1 MFPNCGAGEDSWE
14 SLGLQGDQTNQ
25 FSRKSTLNSH
35 WKDWYWSWS
44 SNNLATRCQEPT
56 HWKRPWCW
64 ERLRIR
70 GEGGDGGWEGWMT
83 SPTQRTRVW
92 ANSWSLACCSPWG
105 GKKSDMT
112 ERLNSNHPWI
122 SIDLYVW
129 SLSSLVQWK
138 TRCLEFFE
146 STSLPFHLSGHPLR
160 ELWICSGPNMTSARI
175 SCGTSL
181 SQEQFLYSSTNW
193 LEEIP
198 HEDVVWVEGEV
209 AIH

>member
-112 ERLNSNHPWI
+112 ERLNRDHWGQNIWEAQIPLRQPGAAPEAAIW
-122 SIDLYVW
+122 D
-129 SLSSLVQWK
+129 
-138 TRCLEFFE
+138 T
-146 STSLPFHLSGHPLR
+146 LPFSQRHNLMPAYLTGGL
-160 ELWICSGPNMTSARI
+160 LTQQFCSR
-175 SCGTSL
+175 
-181 SQEQFLYSSTNW
+181 F
-193 LEEIP
+193 
-198 HEDVVWVEGEV
+198 
-209 AIH
+209 

>member
-56 HWKRPWCW
+56 HWKRRWCW

-112 ERLNSNHPWI
+112 ETEQRPLGPEHLGSTDSAATTRSCPGSCYLGHTSFFPETQSDACLLNRRSVDATVLLQI
-122 SIDLYVW
+122 
-129 SLSSLVQWK
+129 
-138 TRCLEFFE
+138 LEAM
-146 STSLPFHLSGHPLR
+146 GR
-160 ELWICSGPNMTSARI
+160 E
-175 SCGTSL
+175 
-181 SQEQFLYSSTNW
+181 
-193 LEEIP
+193 
-198 HEDVVWVEGEV
+198 
-209 AIH
+209 